1 LTKDSTPNNLSQES
15 QALITR
21 QEEALLETAEQ
32 LSIGELAE
40 AARDIASRFSLQETS
55 IKENEEAQDW
65 LAQLR
70 VALRAQISK
79 MLERRPEALMQLLY
93 RIDVNE
99 QKVKAAVA
107 AIPGIDLPSTL
118 TELIIERQLQKMLLR
133 RRAQAFLLPDE

>member
-1 LTKDSTPNNLSQES
+1 MTKDPTPNDLSQEP
-15 QALITR
+15 QALTTR

-55 IKENEEAQDW
+55 IQENQEAQDW

-107 AIPGIDLPSTL
+107 AIPGIDFPSAL

-133 RRAQAFLLPDE
+133 RRAQAFLPPDE

>member
-1 LTKDSTPNNLSQES
+1 
-15 QALITR
+15 
-21 QEEALLETAEQ
+21 
-32 LSIGELAE
+32 
-40 AARDIASRFSLQETS
+40 
-55 IKENEEAQDW
+55 
-65 LAQLR
+65 
-70 VALRAQISK
+70 

-133 RRAQAFLLPDE
+133 RRAQAFLPPDE